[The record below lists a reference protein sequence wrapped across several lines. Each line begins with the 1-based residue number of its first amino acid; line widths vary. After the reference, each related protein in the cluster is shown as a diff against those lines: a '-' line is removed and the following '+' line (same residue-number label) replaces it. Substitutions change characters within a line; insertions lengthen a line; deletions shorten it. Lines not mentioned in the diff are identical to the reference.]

1 MRFYFLIFGI
11 LAFSCT
17 PEVSEN
23 SKATSLFTLKKPSET
38 GINFEN
44 NLTYTETFNPYL
56 YRNFYNGGG
65 IAIGDVN
72 NDGLEDIYFTGNMVD
87 NKLYLNKG
95 NWKFEEIALSAGVSC
110 PNVWSTGATFAD
122 INNDGFLDL
131 YVCKSGKPEG
141 SNRHNELF
149 INNGDLTFTEESKKY
164 GLDIM
169 GLSVHAAFFD
179 YDKDGDLDAYIL
191 NNSLKSIGGFDLIK
205 DQRLIPDE
213 QGNGN
218 KFLKNEGGTFVD
230 ATQDVGIFSSAI
242 GFGLGITLGDFNDD
256 SWTDVFISNDFFE
269 RDYLY
274 INLGNGKFK
283 EDLESYFSS
292 ISMGSMGADLAD
304 LNNDLLPDLI
314 VTEML
319 PETDERKKT
328 KTVFESWDKHEMA
341 VSKGY
346 FYQYPRNV
354 LQRNLG
360 GSSFSEIG
368 RQAQISATEWSWAA
382 LLFDM
387 DNDGLR
393 DIFISNGIYKDLLD
407 RDYLNFEA
415 NDETIRNKLNQKEK
429 NVITKLIDGM
439 PSQAVA
445 NGTFKNVGSF
455 KFENKAKDWGLD
467 SPSFS
472 NGSAYAD
479 LDNDGDLDLVLN
491 NVNMPSFV
499 YENQT
504 DTTKNRSLQLQL
516 LQKKGNRNAI
526 GAKIKLLQNNGTK
539 AMAENF
545 VSRGFQSSVS
555 SKIHFGIGKA
565 KTVDTLI
572 IEWPDGTLQKLS
584 HLETN
589 KTHTINHPEDT
600 AEPQAEN
607 IGKKSRFLT
616 PSEHLFH
623 FRHQENRYTDFNNER
638 LLTQAY
644 SNEGPAFAKQD
655 INQDGIDD
663 YFVGG
668 AKGQNGR
675 LYISSQSGHK
685 EVIEPFV
692 NETNSEDSDAI
703 FFDADN
709 DGDLD
714 LYVAHGGRAFSPYS
728 PDLHDTFY
736 KNVNGSFE
744 KVNKALNFPKSI
756 SSSVVISNDIDLDG
770 DLDLFIGE
778 RYQTN
783 TYGLPGSGFIF
794 ENDGSGNFALR
805 QELKDLGMITS
816 ATWVDIDN
824 DQKEELIV
832 IGEWMPIK
840 AFANN
845 DGKLLDASEKLGL
858 KDLSGLWTSIFTTD
872 VDGDGD
878 KDIIAGNLGLN
889 TYMQPGMR
897 MYINDFDQNGFK
909 EQIVCNSKNGNYYP
923 IVDKDE
929 LIAQIPSLKKKLLY
943 YKDYATADMT
953 TLFDENIISESFQLN
968 LDIIESVVLINE
980 NGKFSV
986 KILPAELQ
994 YSPIYSIISKDVNE
1008 DGIDELFFGGNQ
1020 YIVKPQ
1026 FGRYDASSG
1035 WGIIG
1040 NKNIPIEKRKVIP
1053 LYIPGQI
1060 RSLDFTKKNNENI
1073 LIATINND
1081 STKFYR
1087 FNKDY

>member
-1 MRFYFLIFGI
+1 MTRFYFLIFGI

-17 PEVSEN
+17 QEVLQT

-38 GINFEN
+38 GIYFEN
-44 NLTYTETFNPYL
+44 NLTYTENFNPYL

-141 SNRHNELF
+141 NNRHNELF

-242 GFGLGITLGDFNDD
+242 GFGLGITLGDFNED

-319 PETDERKKT
+319 PQTDERKKT

-415 NDETIRNKLNQKEK
+415 SDETIRNKLNQKEK

-439 PSQAVA
+439 LHKQWQMVR
-445 NGTFKNVGSF
+445 
-455 KFENKAKDWGLD
+455 L
-467 SPSFS
+467 
-472 NGSAYAD
+472 
-479 LDNDGDLDLVLN
+479 
-491 NVNMPSFV
+491 
-499 YENQT
+499 
-504 DTTKNRSLQLQL
+504 
-516 LQKKGNRNAI
+516 
-526 GAKIKLLQNNGTK
+526 
-539 AMAENF
+539 
-545 VSRGFQSSVS
+545 
-555 SKIHFGIGKA
+555 
-565 KTVDTLI
+565 KT
-572 IEWPDGTLQKLS
+572 
-584 HLETN
+584 
-589 KTHTINHPEDT
+589 
-600 AEPQAEN
+600 
-607 IGKKSRFLT
+607 
-616 PSEHLFH
+616 
-623 FRHQENRYTDFNNER
+623 QE
-638 LLTQAY
+638 
-644 SNEGPAFAKQD
+644 
-655 INQDGIDD
+655 
-663 YFVGG
+663 
-668 AKGQNGR
+668 
-675 LYISSQSGHK
+675 
-685 EVIEPFV
+685 
-692 NETNSEDSDAI
+692 
-703 FFDADN
+703 
-709 DGDLD
+709 
-714 LYVAHGGRAFSPYS
+714 
-728 PDLHDTFY
+728 
-736 KNVNGSFE
+736 
-744 KVNKALNFPKSI
+744 
-756 SSSVVISNDIDLDG
+756 ISNLRTRPKTG
-770 DLDLFIGE
+770 
-778 RYQTN
+778 
-783 TYGLPGSGFIF
+783 
-794 ENDGSGNFALR
+794 AL
-805 QELKDLGMITS
+805 I
-816 ATWVDIDN
+816 
-824 DQKEELIV
+824 
-832 IGEWMPIK
+832 
-840 AFANN
+840 
-845 DGKLLDASEKLGL
+845 LLLLAM
-858 KDLSGLWTSIFTTD
+858 
-872 VDGDGD
+872 VVP
-878 KDIIAGNLGLN
+878 
-889 TYMQPGMR
+889 MQ
-897 MYINDFDQNGFK
+897 I
-909 EQIVCNSKNGNYYP
+909 
-923 IVDKDE
+923 
-929 LIAQIPSLKKKLLY
+929 
-943 YKDYATADMT
+943 
-953 TLFDENIISESFQLN
+953 
-968 LDIIESVVLINE
+968 
-980 NGKFSV
+980 
-986 KILPAELQ
+986 
-994 YSPIYSIISKDVNE
+994 
-1008 DGIDELFFGGNQ
+1008 
-1020 YIVKPQ
+1020 
-1026 FGRYDASSG
+1026 
-1035 WGIIG
+1035 
-1040 NKNIPIEKRKVIP
+1040 
-1053 LYIPGQI
+1053 
-1060 RSLDFTKKNNENI
+1060 
-1073 LIATINND
+1073 
-1081 STKFYR
+1081 
-1087 FNKDY
+1087 